1 MKNKT
6 VDINRIILTV
16 LAATSLILLAATVI
30 GLIYFNN
37 RIDEYSSGSN
47 EKINSYKH
55 VYAFIADDTF
65 DTLSDSLYKDLVEY
79 GKEHDCFVERIGSGL
94 AANYSKNDLFNI
106 AIYSK
111 VDGIIVQG
119 DGTKATDEMINKADK
134 AGIPVVTVLT
144 DNNNSARKSF
154 IAMDDYSVGTE
165 YAVQIR
171 NAVRDGY
178 DRRNRTI
185 NVLVLMNS
193 QYSNQNTILS
203 AIQARVSSSNPAGP
217 QIRITTENIT
227 STTAFSIQEN
237 VKDLLDSYSELP
249 DVVVCLSDIITRSV
263 NQCIVESSRVGS
275 TKILGYYDSDTVVK
289 AIERGSIYATF
300 TVATEQMAKYCVDAL
315 NEYKATG
322 NVSTY
327 FSTDYELVT
336 IDTIAIKQQKL
347 QKSQAQAQAGPC
359 VPLDVA
365 VFSRDQHIRIC

>member
-6 VDINRIILTV
+6 VDRNRIILTV
-16 LAATSLILLAATVI
+16 LAATSLALLIATVI
-30 GLIYFNN
+30 GLVYFNN
-37 RIDEYSSGSN
+37 RIDEYSSGGN
-47 EKINSYKH
+47 EKINQYKH

-79 GKEHDCFVERIGSGL
+79 GKANDCFVERIGSGL
-94 AANYSKNDLFNI
+94 AANYSKQDLFNI

-119 DGTKATDEMINKADK
+119 DGTKETDELINKADQ

-171 NAVRDGY
+171 SAVRDGY
-178 DRRNRTI
+178 EHTHRTI
-185 NVLVLMNS
+185 NVLVMMNS

-203 AIQARVSSSNPAGP
+203 AIQARVANSNPAGP
-217 QIRITTENIT
+217 QIKITVENIT

-237 VKDLLDSYSELP
+237 VKDLLDSYNELP
-249 DVVVCLSDIITRSV
+249 DVIVCLSDIITRSV

-275 TKILGYYDSDTVVK
+275 TKILGYYDSDAVVK
-289 AIERGSIYATF
+289 AIERGSIHATF
-300 TVATEQMAKYCVDAL
+300 TVATDKMAKYCVDAL

-322 NVSTY
+322 NVSNY
-327 FSTDYELVT
+327 FSTNYELVT
-336 IDTIAIKQQKL
+336 IDTLVIKQQNGGKG
-347 QKSQAQAQAGPC
+347 KNEEG
-359 VPLDVA
+359 
-365 VFSRDQHIRIC
+365 

>member
-1 MKNKT
+1 MKGLLMKHKT
-6 VDINRIILTV
+6 VDRNRIILTV
-16 LAATSLILLAATVI
+16 LAATSLALLIATVI
-30 GLIYFNN
+30 GLFYFNS
-37 RIDEYSSGSN
+37 RIDEYSSGGN
-47 EKINSYKH
+47 EKINRYKH

-65 DTLSDSLYKDLVEY
+65 DTLSDSLYKDMIEY
-79 GKEHDCFVERIGSGL
+79 GKQNDCFVERIGSGL
-94 AANYSKNDLFNI
+94 AANYSKQDLFNI

-119 DGTKATDEMINKADK
+119 DGTKETDELINKADK
-134 AGIPVVTVLT
+134 AGIPVITVLT
-144 DNNNSARKSF
+144 DNNSSARKSF

-165 YAVQIR
+165 YATQIK

-178 DRRNRTI
+178 AHTNRTI
-185 NVLVLMNS
+185 NVLVMLNS

-203 AIQARVSSSNPAGP
+203 AIQAGVANSNPAGP
-217 QIRITTENIT
+217 QIKITTENIT

-237 VKDLLDSYSELP
+237 VKDLLDSYNELP
-249 DVVVCLSDIITRSV
+249 DVIICLSDIITRSV

-275 TKILGYYDSDTVVK
+275 TKILGYYDSDTVLK

-315 NEYKATG
+315 NEYKAIG

-336 IDTIAIKQQKL
+336 IDTIVIKQQNGGKG
-347 QKSQAQAQAGPC
+347 KNEEA
-359 VPLDVA
+359 
-365 VFSRDQHIRIC
+365 